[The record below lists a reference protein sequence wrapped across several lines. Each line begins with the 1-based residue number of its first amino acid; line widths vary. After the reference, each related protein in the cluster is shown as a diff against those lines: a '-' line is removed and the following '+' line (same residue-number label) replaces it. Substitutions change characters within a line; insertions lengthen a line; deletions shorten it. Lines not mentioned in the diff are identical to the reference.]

1 MFFLRK
7 SKDAERLPIRMSG
20 LRMGE
25 RLLQI
30 GVDDPALLG
39 EMAVKTGLSG
49 SASVAVTDEA
59 AAARARTGA
68 ARAGA
73 LVDLHVTSL
82 EALPFE
88 SDAFD
93 VVVVHGVNGL
103 LRSLNE
109 QARTEPVLREARR
122 VLRHG
127 GRIIVIEAGPKSGLA
142 GIINPYRPDPKY
154 EGAGGSIAALQA
166 AGFRTAR
173 VLWEREGYRFTE
185 GLKT

>member
-7 SKDAERLPIRMSG
+7 ARDAERLPIRMSG

-30 GVDDPALLG
+30 GVDDPTLLG
-39 EMAVKTGLSG
+39 EMAGKTGLSG
-49 SASVAVTDEA
+49 SAAVAVTDEA
-59 AAARARTGA
+59 AAARARNGA
-68 ARAGA
+68 AGAGA
-73 LVDLHVTSL
+73 LVDVQVTNL
-82 EALPFE
+82 DALPFDA
-88 SDAFD
+88 DAFD

-103 LRSLNE
+103 LRSLHE

-122 VLRHG
+122 VLRRG

-142 GIINPYRPDPKY
+142 GIISPYRPDARY
-154 EGAGGSIAALQA
+154 EAAGGSVAALQA